1 MGADSVMLGMLLCCV
16 LCIICSCFSSLRR
29 FLEQENYD
37 NIKKN
42 KYIDKDK
49 KTNCDMC
56 E

>member
-1 MGADSVMLGMLLCCV
+1 MATESIILGMLLCCV
-16 LCIICSCFSSLRR
+16 LCIICSCFSSIRR

-42 KYIDKDK
+42 KN
-49 KTNCDMC
+49 TNCDIC